1 MAAEAK
7 PAKTI
12 EQRHVP
18 MVLGLAVLVLI
29 LAAVTPMA
37 PVLAPA
43 VRLFHLF
50 FGVLWIGLLY
60 FFNIVNVPAV
70 KLYDAPTRGQHVT
83 KLIPMA
89 LFWFRY
95 AALMTVV
102 AGFGVYYTNYVAVPG
117 GMASNAGYAIL
128 AGMVM
133 GLIMFFNVWAI
144 IWPLQKKVIAATK
157 ETLEKGTPAPA
168 DQPKWAKKALLA
180 SRFNTILSIPMLFMM
195 GAASHGLMPPIS
207 SISTLVLSIVVAG
220 AIVAYLAKKK

>member
-1 MAAEAK
+1 MASHDAK

-18 MVLGLAVLVLI
+18 MVLGLAVLVLV
-29 LAAVTPMA
+29 LAAAT
-37 PVLAPA
+37 PA
-43 VRLFHLF
+43 VPALGPVVRSFHLF

-70 KLYDAPTRGQHVT
+70 KLYDAPARGQHVT
-83 KLIPMA
+83 KLIPLA

-95 AALMTVV
+95 GALMTVV
-102 AGFGVYYTNYVAVPG
+102 AGFAVYYTNYIATG
-117 GMASNAGYAIL
+117 AMGSNAGYAIL

-168 DQPKWAKKALLA
+168 DQPKWGKKALLA
-180 SRFNTILSIPMLFMM
+180 SRFNFVLSIPMLFMM
-195 GAASHGLMPPIS
+195 GASSHGSMPPIS
-207 SISTLVLSIVVAG
+207 SISTLVVSIAVAG
-220 AIVAYLAKKK
+220 AVVVYLAKKK